1 MAATVSSSGFVGEF
15 FHERPERR
23 QRPDRPFVRNNEE
36 RRRTH
41 WNIPPLAEH
50 AGNTNALLSHSKDA
64 SLPRHGG
71 EQQKQDDP
79 LMGVVKPFAR
89 HVVSSSSSSHDSDD
103 VPVVLFT
110 SWHDLLFCQETRSH
124 TLCGDIPPFVEFCFQ
139 HQSIATQWNQYNNNN
154 IHTTTTNHPNPNAT
168 NTNHPDVNKNGET
181 TKKEN
186 VVVVDDLSMDHVPN
200 LLQGGAATGPIVRTQ
215 AGQVVRQLAYYPN
228 NLTAL
233 PRHSLSHP
241 SIFRHDSL
249 SWVTE
254 LQETWLPAIQAEWS
268 QFMTSSSDEDDDM
281 DMDDL
286 WQSLRTRRGKEWSDE
301 TGWAHIALVD
311 NFQCN
316 EETARRWFPETVRIL
331 WDVVGTH
338 RRIGPRLVAL
348 ARQTAHSGIP
358 PHVDYMNWM
367 LTLHIPIAHGTN
379 TNNII
384 GTRTN
389 AGMRVNGVAHEWI
402 IGHAVVMDTSF
413 PHETYNDSDQDV
425 YLLMIDFWHP
435 DLSLDEL
442 DALRCF
448 FAANSGV

>member
-1 MAATVSSSGFVGEF
+1 
-15 FHERPERR
+15 
-23 QRPDRPFVRNNEE
+23 
-36 RRRTH
+36 
-41 WNIPPLAEH
+41 
-50 AGNTNALLSHSKDA
+50 
-64 SLPRHGG
+64 
-71 EQQKQDDP
+71 
-79 LMGVVKPFAR
+79 VVKPFAR
-89 HVVSSSSSSHDSDD
+89 HVVSSSSLD
-103 VPVVLFT
+103 VPVLFT
-110 SWHDLLFCQETRSH
+110 SWHDLLFFQETRSH
-124 TLCGDIPPFVEFCFQ
+124 TLCGNIPPFVEFCFQ
-139 HQSIATQWNQYNNNN
+139 HQSIATQWNQYNNN
-154 IHTTTTNHPNPNAT
+154 IHNTTNHNQNAT
-168 NTNHPDVNKNGET
+168 NHHDENNNGET
-181 TKKEN
+181 TRINEH
-186 VVVVDDLSMDHVPN
+186 VIDDEDDAMMDHVPN

-241 SIFRHDSL
+241 FRHDSL

-254 LQETWLPAIQAEWS
+254 LQETWLPSIQAEWS
-268 QFMTSSSDEDDDM
+268 RFMTMTNATNDEDVES
-281 DMDDL
+281 DL

-316 EETARRWFPETVRIL
+316 ETTARRWFPETVRIL

-367 LTLHIPIAHGTN
+367 LTLHIPIAHGHGHGTN
-379 TNNII
+379 TI
-384 GTRTN
+384 GTPTN

-402 IGHAVVMDTSF
+402 IGHPVVMDTSF
-413 PHETYNDSDQDV
+413 PHETYNDSDQHV

-448 FAANSGV
+448 FAANSRV